1 MIMPNRKL
9 RAIDVLSMQQQKIT
23 HKTIKLVCIASLLK
37 ASSTGVGNFINISWI
52 KYSEVS

>member
-1 MIMPNRKL
+1 MTFHDFQQKAEFLIF
-9 RAIDVLSMQQQKIT
+9 QQKIT